1 MSERSRQ
8 EPALPQGVLLSQEGS
23 GTLSR
28 NKGSGRE
35 AAESETYKTG
45 SEGIPEGPS
54 ASAGMGSSLP
64 TRELML
70 MRARR
75 IAWYGG
81 ATVGSW
87 GRENW
92 V

>member
-23 GTLSR
+23 CTLSR
-28 NKGSGRE
+28 DKGSGRE

-64 TRELML
+64 TRQL

-75 IAWYGG
+75 VAWYGG